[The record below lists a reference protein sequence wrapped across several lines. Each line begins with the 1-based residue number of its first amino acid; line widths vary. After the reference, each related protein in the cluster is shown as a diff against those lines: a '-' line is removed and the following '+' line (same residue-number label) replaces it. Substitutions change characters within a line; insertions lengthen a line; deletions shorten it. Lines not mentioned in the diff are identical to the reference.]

1 MKRLSKFIENTD
13 WIIASPSS
21 DSAITDATF
30 FVSREAVRRVSDILR
45 NYVLINYESQQSLVD
60 NRGINQIYQS
70 TIYRKDLSAKTS
82 LSKIS
87 AIAFFTEPFAKGYKS
102 LSFFYHDQPWED
114 DQSGIAVPLNQFMLN
129 HAPTN

>member
-13 WIIASPSS
+13 WVIASPSS
-21 DSAITDATF
+21 DSAVTDATF
-30 FVSREAVRRVSDILR
+30 FVSREAVRRVSDVLR
-45 NYVLINYESQQSLVD
+45 TYVLINYEFQKSLVD

-70 TIYRKDLSAKTS
+70 TVYRKDLSEKTG

-102 LSFFYHDQPWED
+102 LSFFYHDQPWENNRT
-114 DQSGIAVPLNQFMLN
+114 GFTGPLIQFMFN
-129 HAPTN
+129 HAPT